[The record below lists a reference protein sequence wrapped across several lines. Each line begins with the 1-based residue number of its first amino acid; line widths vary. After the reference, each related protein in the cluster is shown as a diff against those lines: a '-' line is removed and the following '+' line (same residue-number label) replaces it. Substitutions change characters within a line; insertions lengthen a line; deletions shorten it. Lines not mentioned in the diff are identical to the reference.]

1 MSKTRKIIYSAIII
15 ASIIMCLTGCT
26 ENNRVNNWGGEMT
39 VDLPEGQKLEEITW
53 KVDDNNDAHLWY
65 LTRPMHE
72 DEFPETHVFQEKS
85 SWGIWEG
92 TVTIIEH

>member
-1 MSKTRKIIYSAIII
+1 MTKYKKIIFVIII
-15 ASIIMCLTGCT
+15 TVSLVITICGCT

-65 LTRPMHE
+65 LTRPMHD